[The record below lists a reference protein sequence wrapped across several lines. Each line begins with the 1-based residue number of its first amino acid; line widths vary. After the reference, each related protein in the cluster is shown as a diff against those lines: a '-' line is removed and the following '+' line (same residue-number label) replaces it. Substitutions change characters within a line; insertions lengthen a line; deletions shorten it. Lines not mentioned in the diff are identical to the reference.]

1 MRATRALRR
10 VVVLFLLLATTAAA
24 AAPLQVQRRN
34 HLRFG
39 QILPGAP
46 TAVAWNDAARAGQYR
61 IRGNRNAEVLIDFL
75 LPTELQGRR
84 GQTIPVSFGP
94 GDAVYASDGNLGSA
108 VPFDPR
114 VPTTVRL
121 PASGRVFIFLGGT
134 ALPPSQAASGR
145 YRARAAISVTY
156 TGN

>member
-1 MRATRALRR
+1 LRR
-10 VVVLFLLLATTAAA
+10 VVVLFVLLATTAAAA

-46 TAVAWNDAARAGQYR
+46 ATVAWNDAARAGQYR
-61 IRGNRNAEVLIDFL
+61 ILGNRNSEVLVDFL

-94 GDAVYASDGNLGSA
+94 GDAVYAPNGNLGSA

-134 ALPPSQAASGR
+134 ALPPSQAVSGR